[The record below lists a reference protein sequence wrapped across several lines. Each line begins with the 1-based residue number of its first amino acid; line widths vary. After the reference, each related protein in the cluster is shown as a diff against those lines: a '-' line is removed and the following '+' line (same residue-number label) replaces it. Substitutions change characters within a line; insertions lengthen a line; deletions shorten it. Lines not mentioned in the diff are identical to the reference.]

1 MKFTWYMF
9 GIFLKIFLMMTLG
22 AIMIFAVIDF
32 VGNIRMWLSRGMQDT
47 LEYYLNYLPYILY
60 LILPISLLISVVV
73 TLGGMS
79 RHLELTAI
87 QGAGRSGLVMLRP
100 LLVLGLALSFGMYWM
115 GETILPDANFRRLEL
130 AQPGSTRKKV
140 SRVKEKSQFVFVSSD
155 KHSWYFQFYS
165 SQLQEARK
173 VILLCLHNGDVAER
187 YDAENMIWAHPGKD
201 TSSANGF
208 WEMRQGFRRRF
219 LSDGSIQVEP
229 FAKMSLKGVVPTRP
243 EDIIF
248 ARQTGDEMNTS
259 MIRQRI
265 SAQKRSGEDTAVLE
279 TQLYFKYSGPF
290 MALITLM
297 IGAALSHRY
306 SRSGGI
312 STKFGI
318 GLFISFGYYIVFK
331 IGLQMGEGGVVSPM
345 LGAWIGNIVFGFFAL
360 LMLVRSFRL

>member
-1 MKFTWYMF
+1 
-9 GIFLKIFLMMTLG
+9 
-22 AIMIFAVIDF
+22 
-32 VGNIRMWLSRGMQDT
+32 
-47 LEYYLNYLPYILY
+47 
-60 LILPISLLISVVV
+60 
-73 TLGGMS
+73 
-79 RHLELTAI
+79 
-87 QGAGRSGLVMLRP
+87 
-100 LLVLGLALSFGMYWM
+100 
-115 GETILPDANFRRLEL
+115 
-130 AQPGSTRKKV
+130 
-140 SRVKEKSQFVFVSSD
+140 
-155 KHSWYFQFYS
+155 
-165 SQLQEARK
+165 
-173 VILLCLHNGDVAER
+173 
-187 YDAENMIWAHPGKD
+187 
-201 TSSANGF
+201 
-208 WEMRQGFRRRF
+208 
-219 LSDGSIQVEP
+219 
-229 FAKMSLKGVVPTRP
+229 MSLKGVVPTRP